1 MQEKKLTYEAPSVE
15 VLEIE
20 VEQIIAQSMDPE
32 NRDW

>member
-1 MQEKKLTYEAPSVE
+1 METTKTTYEAPSTE